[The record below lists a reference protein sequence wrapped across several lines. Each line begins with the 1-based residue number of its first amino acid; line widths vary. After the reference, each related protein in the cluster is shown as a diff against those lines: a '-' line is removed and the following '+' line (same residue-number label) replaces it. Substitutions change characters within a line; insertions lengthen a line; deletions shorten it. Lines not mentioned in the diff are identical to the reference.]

1 MHATSPSHPGSDT
14 TTAVSTAES
23 SLGAAVSRR
32 HFLKVGLT
40 SAVLIAIGAQAK
52 LASDLLGGTAIAAP
66 AVYDL
71 AITDAMVE
79 MVDLTVVYH
88 RVFADASGAHLPGP
102 SLHAFEGDE
111 VQLRITNVLGE
122 PHAFAVHGTSIGTG
136 PIAPGATAA
145 LTFIAPSAGTY
156 IYLDPSD
163 APVNRLLGLHGTM
176 VVLPRAGTSPY
187 TAPPGSLGR
196 LFDDLGASG
205 HFPGEP
211 WIPERTRTWHVH
223 SIDPRWHAQAAAGR
237 AINPLALIADFR
249 PKYFTLNG
257 QSGFFAS
264 HNPVNTPV
272 GRLGQPHLIRI
283 ANTGMATHS
292 LHIHGN
298 HIFVCAVNGI
308 PASNVRFIDSWRVGP
323 LERADWLLP
332 FVRPPDISG
341 PEDIALRNAIPGELS
356 YRDSYGVAQCPLQ
369 YPMHCHM
376 EPSQTAN
383 GGNYPGGMV
392 THWAITGDLDRDFR
406 DAGFDCDTTVQLVS
420 PQIHVG
426 HAGG

>member
-1 MHATSPSHPGSDT
+1 MHAEPPPYSGSETTPTVSPTGSR
-14 TTAVSTAES
+14 
-23 SLGAAVSRR
+23 LGAAVSRR

-40 SAVLIAIGAQAK
+40 GVVLIAIGAQAK
-52 LASDLLGGTAIAAP
+52 LVSDLTGGTANAAP
-66 AVYDL
+66 ALYDL
-71 AITDAMVE
+71 AITDALVE

-102 SLHAFEGDE
+102 VLHAFEGDE

-122 PHAFAVHGTSIGTG
+122 PHAFAVHGTPIGTG
-136 PIAPGATAA
+136 PIAPGAAA
-145 LTFIAPSAGTY
+145 TLTFTAPSAGTY

-176 VVLPRAGTSPY
+176 VVLPCAGSSPY
-187 TAPPGSLGR
+187 TEPPGSLGH
-196 LFDDLGASG
+196 LFEDLGASE

-211 WIPERTRTWHVH
+211 WRPERTRIWHVH
-223 SIDPRWHAQAAAGR
+223 TIDPRWHAKAAAGR
-237 AINPLALIADFR
+237 AINPLALVADFR
-249 PKYFTLNG
+249 PTYFTLNG

-272 GRLGQPHLIRI
+272 GRVGQPHLIRI
-283 ANTGMATHS
+283 VNTGMAAHS

-298 HIFVCAVNGI
+298 HVYLCAVNGI
-308 PASNVRFIDSWRVGP
+308 PGSNVRFIDSWRVGP

-332 FVRPPDISG
+332 FLRPPDIPG
-341 PEDIALRNAIPGELS
+341 PEDIALRDAIPAELA
-356 YRDSYGVAQCPLQ
+356 YRDSYGVEQCPLQ
-369 YPMHCHM
+369 FPMHCHM
-376 EPSQTAN
+376 EPSQTAR
-383 GGNYPGGMV
+383 GGNYPGGLV
-392 THWAITGDLDRDFR
+392 THWAITGDIDRDFS
-406 DAGFDCDTTVQLVS
+406 DAGFDCESTEQLLS